1 MSAHLTTED
10 VEPFQMQG
18 SPSILTATPGGDTLH
33 SIDRSEPPTAATS
46 IQSDAPFPNNAVHRY
61 SEEKYLDSPL
71 PLQQAPQAWR
81 EKSILTFGTSKALL
95 LPISQCAFY

>member
-1 MSAHLTTED
+1 MSSHLTTKD

-33 SIDRSEPPTAATS
+33 SIDRSELSTAATS
-46 IQSDAPFPNNAVHRY
+46 IQSDAPLPDHAVRPY
-61 SEEKYLDSPL
+61 SEGKCLDSLL
-71 PLQQAPQAWR
+71 PMQQPPPAWR

-95 LPISQCAFY
+95 LPISQFGFY